1 MVDLHAS
8 SDSEDIE
15 SDEELQQAFASGKLK
30 PGLNVEV
37 QAPKQHINNVSGM
50 KQKLEELEQGL
61 SWIERLDLTNPPAP
75 PPPGAAM
82 ETEDDG
88 ADIANNDFKRE
99 LRFYRQAQ
107 ASVLVAIPKLH
118 KLGIKTR
125 RPEDF
130 FAEMGKTD
138 AHMKKVREKLLEKQ
152 QNIENRDKAR
162 KLRELRKYGKK
173 VQQDVL
179 QKRHKEKREMLDA
192 VKKFRKGQKNKLDFL
207 EDKKGSGKGSKT
219 QNRTEKPHQPN
230 KRRQHKDT
238 KYGFGGQK
246 KRSKMNTKETSAD
259 MSGFSRKVHQSKPGK
274 QFTNKNKNKGNR
286 NKRPGK
292 DQRHKMKNKKK

>member
-173 VQQDVL
+173 
-179 QKRHKEKREMLDA
+179 
-192 VKKFRKGQKNKLDFL
+192 NKLDFL